1 MKNKDIIKSKKRE
14 QRIYKLLVSL
24 LIFLIFILFM
34 VFVPMLV
41 NTIIGIREKDR
52 LNNNIIRMK
61 EEYGIDIYYADNI
74 SDDVQCEYELSDD
87 IKNNN
92 AAIDDIYIIMSRLPY
107 DVWLEMTEYN
117 RGEETFYGRVIIFL
131 CDSIEKNV
139 AGCIEGIENEDGF
152 SIAIRVSNNGNV
164 KTTFAH
170 ELFHQIDALI
180 YINSWLNYDK
190 EFSYGK
196 WDGTLPEDYEYLNN
210 VNSNDYKY
218 RKSKYTLYGEDDIN
232 NVYFVS
238 TYSQESRAEDMAEV
252 FSYLLAIGE
261 DEELPE
267 AYNSPHVKEKAKLI
281 VDMIAETFDC
291 VDENAYWAK
300 IYREKVE

>member
-14 QRIYKLLVSL
+14 QRIYRLLVSV
-24 LIFLIFILFM
+24 LIFLIFILFT

-74 SDDVQCEYELSDD
+74 SDDVQCKYKLSGD

-117 RGEETFYGRVIIFL
+117 RGEEIYYGRVIIFL
-131 CDSIEKNV
+131 CDSIEDTV
-139 AGCIEGIENEDGF
+139 AGRIEGIENEDGF
-152 SIAIRVSNNGNV
+152 SIALKVSNNSNI

-170 ELFHQIDALI
+170 ELFHQIDTLI
-180 YINSWLNYDK
+180 GINTLLNYDK
-190 EFSYGK
+190 LLSDSK
-196 WDGTLPEDYEYLNN
+196 WYDTLPENYEYLNN
-210 VNSNDYKY
+210 VNSNDNKYK
-218 RKSKYTLYGEDDIN
+218 KKKYTIYGEDDIN

-252 FSYLLAIGE
+252 FSYLLATGVL
-261 DEELPE
+261 EEFPE

-291 VDENAYWAK
+291 VDENAYWAR